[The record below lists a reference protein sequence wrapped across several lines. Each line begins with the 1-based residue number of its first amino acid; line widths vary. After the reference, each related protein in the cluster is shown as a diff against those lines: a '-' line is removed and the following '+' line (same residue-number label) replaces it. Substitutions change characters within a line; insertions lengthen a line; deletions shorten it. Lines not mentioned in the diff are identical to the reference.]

1 MVVEKVTGTA
11 RWHRTDGK
19 WEESC
24 PWDLIAIYTEVI
36 IIHKSLGLIH
46 LILGV
51 NSTVLRTEGEVWS
64 AYNITS
70 KELFFLKNICF
81 LPINNFWSA
90 VWEEKSHLPPE
101 VLSNPFPDP
110 HLKPVGDSCT
120 ISPKFICPFNRRGPN
135 RGSRITFALNRSNQR
150 KTVVRNAL
158 CAALSHSFEGGEI
171 YWLEGSIKLQLKVSF
186 HSEPWINSMNFGR
199 NSLQTSYI
207 PKNLWL

>member
-1 MVVEKVTGTA
+1 MVVEKVTGRA

-24 PWDLIAIYTEVI
+24 PWDLIAIYTEAI

-46 LILGV
+46 LMLGK
-51 NSTVLRTEGEVWS
+51 NGRVLRTEGEVLT

-70 KELFFLKNICF
+70 KELFFKELFF

-90 VWEEKSHLPPE
+90 AWEKKNHLPPE

-120 ISPKFICPFNRRGPN
+120 ISPKFICPFNLQGPN

-150 KTVVRNAL
+150 KTVVRNGF

-171 YWLEGSIKLQLKVSF
+171 NWLQGSIKLQC
-186 HSEPWINSMNFGR
+186 
-199 NSLQTSYI
+199 
-207 PKNLWL
+207 